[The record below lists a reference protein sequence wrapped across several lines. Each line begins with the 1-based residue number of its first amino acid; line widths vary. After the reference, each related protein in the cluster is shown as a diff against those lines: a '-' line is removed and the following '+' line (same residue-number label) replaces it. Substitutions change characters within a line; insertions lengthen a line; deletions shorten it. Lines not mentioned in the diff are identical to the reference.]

1 MKLPP
6 NDLGSMKLQL
16 VQFVYRSVWI
26 PGGMKCMHCRD
37 AAIKHRNRVPLIRS
51 AALRSWL
58 TQRDPDEGTRTQTWK
73 RLTLCSN
80 PGTMGTFIYF
90 SDSNG
95 SAEKYPNARDAPTLE
110 GSTGKSSPSA
120 RSLVSLMPAIQDGRV
135 HLSRDVSFLIR
146 AFHRLVH
153 QSVGNDHRPKNPDV
167 ATGSCSGHRLQYMYP
182 GKDEYTKDSHPRAP
196 SESK

>member
-1 MKLPP
+1 
-6 NDLGSMKLQL
+6 
-16 VQFVYRSVWI
+16 
-26 PGGMKCMHCRD
+26 MHCRD

-153 QSVGNDHRPKNPDV
+153 QSVERSLRNSRHPPVSTFIWAQIHTALQLSQNWRHFAPNPTPLCCSCIDL
-167 ATGSCSGHRLQYMYP
+167 ATN
-182 GKDEYTKDSHPRAP
+182 
-196 SESK
+196 